1 MNTLRGGLSPPVLAR
16 IQARP
21 PGPGKSPGSGD
32 RGLVASRRACRRC
45 SQRNRRGPHPLH
57 GERLRVRPASSTALH
72 LSAFPP
78 GLTGL
83 HQDVGRKGGYGLDQT
98 GVAPTDTPLTRRLRR
113 QPLPRAGEAKLRVRV
128 FRLSPLRKAP
138 AARADMDWTRP
149 ASRRW
154 TRLAQ
159 ATPGIIRR
167 TVDSAVPGAA
177 HEDALH
183 RHARPHADGSRQG
196 TLRQIFPKC
205 ACEAWWRN
213 ASAIRASGK
222 LESITGRMPVASSAA
237 TMFS

>member
-1 MNTLRGGLSPPVLAR
+1 
-16 IQARP
+16 
-21 PGPGKSPGSGD
+21 
-32 RGLVASRRACRRC
+32 
-45 SQRNRRGPHPLH
+45 
-57 GERLRVRPASSTALH
+57 
-72 LSAFPP
+72 
-78 GLTGL
+78 
-83 HQDVGRKGGYGLDQT
+83 LDQT

-128 FRLSPLRKAP
+128 FASPVAEGAGRKA
-138 AARADMDWTRP
+138 AMDWTRP

-159 ATPGIIRR
+159 ATPGIIRH